1 MHPGA
6 YDDLRY
12 AKQERLLALLLEEHN
27 GAGLSQILTEFERQL
42 SSGRDK
48 AADAF
53 GTVYGNTI
61 YHLPFDAAML
71 SWICRLKTREFL
83 LQHLP
88 VGCDQIIELGAG
100 YGASLLH
107 LWLGSAVQN
116 ILFTAVDP
124 SAPAC
129 RMARRLAAL
138 APIRF
143 EAVNGFLESIDLR
156 TIIRGDRVFVFTCN
170 AAAAVRHLPKAFFDS
185 LLAHPG
191 VIAGAHI
198 EPGSWQLDSS
208 SPINHAAQ
216 QYALKRGRNENIY
229 SLAKRAAWDGLIK
242 ITQFVENDHS
252 THALAPH
259 SMIAW
264 TRIER

>member
-1 MHPGA
+1 M

-12 AKQERLLALLLEEHN
+12 AKQERLLARLLEEHN
-27 GAGLSQILTEFERQL
+27 GAGLSQILTELERQL

-53 GTVYGNTI
+53 GTVYGNTV
-61 YHLPFDAAML
+61 YHLPFDAATL
-71 SWICRLKTREFL
+71 SWICRLRTREFL
-83 LQHLP
+83 LQHVP

-100 YGASLLH
+100 YGATLFH
-107 LWLGSAVQN
+107 LWLGSGLQN
-116 ILFTAVDP
+116 ILFTAVEP

-129 RMARRLAAL
+129 RMARRLATL

-143 EAVNGFLESIDLR
+143 EAVDGSLESIDIG
-156 TIIRGDRVFVFTCN
+156 TVIRGDRVFIFTCN
-170 AAAAVRHLPKAFFDS
+170 AAVLVHQLPKTFFAS
-185 LLAHPG
+185 LIAHSG
-191 VIAGAHI
+191 VSAGAHV

-216 QYALKRGRNENIY
+216 QYALERGRNENIY
-229 SLAKRAAWDGLIK
+229 SLARRAAWDGLIK
-242 ITQFVENDHS
+242 ITQFIENDHS

-264 TRIER
+264 TRT